1 MPDIQS
7 SKPTKAVKTLNLKPI
22 IEEDIVSHDSPNK
35 QDKFPNFIH
44 QDSHLDASD
53 AHNVH
58 RPSPLILPMAVAAGV
73 IWIICVM
80 ALYFGF
86 FGNIGSGGSR
96 LNAAQWI
103 SVMMLAIIPAIMI
116 GVLAFALRQL
126 SAMTSAATQLTRAAR
141 TLAQPDNA
149 VIGKAKIM
157 SRAVSQELDTIKKS
171 FDTTVGQ
178 VSVMEEVL
186 SSEREKLDV
195 TSAEVKQR
203 FEQIEAKLSDQ
214 HTALEGIADI
224 FDQRMANLSAMLDT
238 HKSELQSQSENSEQ
252 KLQEARISI
261 EKAVSGLNTTTET
274 IRSNAIEATSSLK
287 TGHTEIAELGETL
300 QTRSSQ
306 LVENY
311 KTHSADLETMMKELR
326 EEQDN
331 LATSLDE
338 RLTKMRDMSLSA
350 QVGAE
355 SLKSASEAG
364 RETVEALAKAADLT
378 DTAIKQ
384 RFAEMEEMVLYSN
397 NKAES
402 LSDAASRRMQ
412 DSLSHTRKEI
422 ARIEADMAA
431 LHDKLQNPQS
441 LAPASEPE
449 PIVRKPIAFTPLE
462 TEIQDDEPEPRLRP
476 APDASPV
483 FASQSEPLSADN
495 DFDLV
500 IETPDDISGLEIP
513 DPNADI
519 KTLSEET
526 IRRTAPATRLER
538 RKSRRTSRWGW
549 KEVLTGIAPEGQA
562 PLAQAA
568 SNTDNNTIIE
578 DLTAL
583 GLSPSAIVDDG
594 CIIEACNARKASGAI
609 AMSQVV
615 ARRLGDPVRHLYIK
629 MEENPDL
636 KSNARAYTAQYR
648 IGIEAVEDNR
658 EAIRMRLE
666 SDEGRAFLLC
676 DAALNG

>member
-1 MPDIQS
+1 MPDNQS
-7 SKPTKAVKTLNLKPI
+7 SSRAKSVKTLNLKPI
-22 IEEDIVSHDSPNK
+22 IEEDISSQASTDK

-53 AHNVH
+53 AHNIY
-58 RPSPLILPMAVAAGV
+58 RPSPLILPIAVAAGV

-86 FGNIGSGGSR
+86 FGNIGSSGTR

-103 SVMMLAIIPAIMI
+103 SVLMLAIIPAVMI

-126 SAMTSAATQLTRAAR
+126 SAMTSVATQLARAAR
-141 TLAQPDNA
+141 TLAQPDDA
-149 VIGKAKIM
+149 VIGKAKLM

-186 SSEREKLDV
+186 SSEREKLDI
-195 TSAEVKQR
+195 TSSAVKER
-203 FEQIEAKLSDQ
+203 FDQIEAKLSDQ

-224 FDQRMANLSAMLDT
+224 FDQRMAGLSAMLDI
-238 HKSELQSQSENSEQ
+238 HKSELQSQTENSEQ

-261 EKAVSGLNTTTET
+261 ETAVSGLNETTES
-274 IRSNAIEATSSLK
+274 IRANAIEATSSLRA
-287 TGHTEIAELGETL
+287 GHTEIADLGETL
-300 QTRSSQ
+300 QVRSSQ

-311 KTHSADLETMMKELR
+311 KIHSADLEAMMKELR
-326 EEQDN
+326 AEQDN

-364 RETVEALAKAADLT
+364 RETVEALASAANLT

-412 DSLSHTRKEI
+412 DSLSHTRNEI

-431 LHDKLQNPQS
+431 LYDKLQHPENFTS
-441 LAPASEPE
+441 VLEPE
-449 PIVRKPIAFTPLE
+449 PLARKPIAFTPLE
-462 TEIQDDEPEPRLRP
+462 TEIQDADEAPRLRP
-476 APDASPV
+476 APDAAPIFS
-483 FASQSEPLSADN
+483 SQSEPLPEDDA
-495 DFDLV
+495 FDLV
-500 IETPDDISGLEIP
+500 IETPDDNSGLEIP

-519 KTLSEET
+519 QTLSDET
-526 IRRTAPATRLER
+526 IRRTAPAARLVR
-538 RKSRRTSRWGW
+538 RKTRRSSLWGW
-549 KEVLTGIAPEGQA
+549 KDVLTGITPEAQA

-568 SNTDNNTIIE
+568 PDTGDSNIIE

-615 ARRLGDPVRHLYIK
+615 ARRLGDPVRHLYVK
-629 MEENPDL
+629 MEEDPSL